1 MPTIPA
7 EPHRPSRQE
16 VIIDLLASI
25 SLEEIA
31 LSHLMNAEAE
41 KIQAYVGKYRDSSTK
56 PSTGEVSDFNKGVCQ
71 FLETI
76 IMKEWLL
83 LRKLENIIDF
93 SNKESHHCQCKK
105 NVLVLNAIR
114 VV

>member
-7 EPHRPSRQE
+7 EPHRPNRKE

-41 KIQAYVGKYRDSSTK
+41 KIQAFVGKGLDFPTNPSSY
-56 PSTGEVSDFNKGVCQ
+56 EIIDFNKGVCQ

-83 LRKLENIIDF
+83 LRKLENVIDF
-93 SNKESHHCQCKK
+93 SNKEIHHYCQCKK
-105 NVLVLNAIR
+105 KCTCYKGC
-114 VV
+114 